1 MEIPPRGDRE
11 RCRVKSDRP
20 DPNLPRGVQALL
32 FDAADRRR
40 RAEDGVVAVLRAAG
54 LREVILPVLDYADPY
69 AGITAEGDERLY
81 RFLDRDGEAL
91 ALRADFTPMAARI
104 IAPRLGQLDGRA
116 SLFYRGDVV
125 RDEETGVGRPREF
138 AQVGAER
145 YGDARF
151 EADEEMLALLLDAL
165 DALPSAALRLTLGF
179 AGLLRKVI
187 EAAAP
192 GVASG
197 GGKRLED
204 VMRLARE
211 RRVSAFEP
219 LLRAAGAP
227 DTVAGEIADGLLRG
241 FDPSSPLFRH
251 PALAAEA
258 GKLAR
263 AAALARSRRAG
274 LSVVVDL
281 AATPDAPY
289 YTGLTFAVDAAGVPG
304 ALAAGG
310 RYDALLAR
318 FGVSAP
324 ALGFCVGLEALASAL
339 TAPESAAA
347 RPLRIAVGKGR
358 LLGKTLAALRAG
370 GASFGEPDGRRLLVP
385 SSDGAFELLL
395 LKDDDVPTYVAHGG
409 ADLGVVGSDRVA
421 ESGEDV
427 FSPVEFPFGECR
439 LSLIGRAGEEFR
451 PNGQP
456 VRVGTKYRRL
466 AARYFDAR
474 KIAHEIVPLAGSV
487 ELAAALRLTD
497 VVVDLIE
504 TGSTIAAN
512 GLAEI
517 ETIETSRATVI
528 LGRASLVSRRG
539 EIAAFLGR
547 LREKAGA
554 P

>member
-1 MEIPPRGDRE
+1 M
-11 RCRVKSDRP
+11 KSDRP

-40 RAEDGVVAVLRAAG
+40 RAEEGVVGVLRAAG

-69 AGITAEGDERLY
+69 AGVTAEGDERLY
-81 RFLDRDGEAL
+81 RFLDREGQAL

-104 IAPRLGQLDGRA
+104 IAPRLGQLAGAA

-125 RDEETGVGRPREF
+125 RNEETGVGRPREF

-145 YGDARF
+145 YGDSRF

-165 DALPSAALRLTLGF
+165 GSLSSSALRLTLGF
-179 AGLLRKVI
+179 AGLLGKVV

-197 GGKRLED
+197 GGMRLED

-211 RRVSAFEP
+211 RRVSAIEP
-219 LLRAAGAP
+219 LLRDAGAP
-227 DTVAGEIADGLLRG
+227 SAVANEIASGLLRG
-241 FDPSSPLFRH
+241 FEPSSSLFRSS
-251 PALAAEA
+251 ALAEEAER
-258 GKLAR
+258 LAR
-263 AAALARSRRAG
+263 AAAFARSRRPG

-339 TAPESAAA
+339 AAPESAAA

-385 SSDGAFELLL
+385 SSDRAFELLL

-427 FSPVEFPFGECR
+427 FSPVELPFGECR

-466 AARYFDAR
+466 AARYFDSR

-528 LGRASLVSRRG
+528 LGRAALVSRRS

>member
-1 MEIPPRGDRE
+1 
-11 RCRVKSDRP
+11 VKSDRP

-40 RAEDGVVAVLRAAG
+40 RAEEGVVGILRDAG

-69 AGITAEGDERLY
+69 AGVTAEGDERLY
-81 RFLDRDGEAL
+81 RFLDREGQTL
-91 ALRADFTPMAARI
+91 ALRADFTPMAARVV
-104 IAPRLGQLDGRA
+104 APRLGELGGRA

-125 RDEETGVGRPREF
+125 RDEATGVGRPREF

-151 EADEEMLALLLDAL
+151 EADEEMLGLLLDAL
-165 DALPSAALRLTLGF
+165 GALPTAALRLTLGF

-192 GVASG
+192 GVASVG
-197 GGKRLED
+197 GARLEV

-211 RRVSAFEP
+211 LRVSAIES
-219 LLRAAGAP
+219 LLRDAGAP
-227 DTVAGEIADGLLRG
+227 SAVADVIAGGLLRG
-241 FDPSSPLFRH
+241 FEPSSSLFQS
-251 PALAAEA
+251 PVLAKEAE
-258 GKLAR
+258 KLSR
-263 AAALARSRRAG
+263 AAAVARSRRPG

-304 ALAAGG
+304 VLAAGG

-318 FGVSAP
+318 FGVPAP
-324 ALGFCVGLEALASAL
+324 ALGFCVGLEALAAAASSSDS
-339 TAPESAAA
+339 EAA

-385 SSDGAFELLL
+385 SADGAFELLL

-427 FSPVEFPFGECR
+427 FSPVELPFGECR

-466 AARYFDAR
+466 AERYFDSR

-528 LGRASLVSRRG
+528 LGRAALVSRRS

-554 P
+554 PC

>member
-1 MEIPPRGDRE
+1 M
-11 RCRVKSDRP
+11 KSDRP

-40 RAEDGVVAVLRAAG
+40 RSEESVVGVLRAAG

-69 AGITAEGDERLY
+69 AGVTAEGDERLY
-81 RFLDRDGEAL
+81 RFLDREGQAL
-91 ALRADFTPMAARI
+91 TLRADFTPMAARVV
-104 IAPRLGQLDGRA
+104 APRLGGFA
-116 SLFYRGDVV
+116 EPVSLFYRGDVV

-145 YGDARF
+145 YGDTRF
-151 EADEEMLALLLDAL
+151 EADEEMLVLLLSTL
-165 DALPSAALRLTLGF
+165 DAIPSGRLRITLSY
-179 AGLLRKVI
+179 AGLLRKLLAAEAPALTAGDGARL
-187 EAAAP
+187 EAAV
-192 GVASG
+192 GEV
-197 GGKRLED
+197 R
-204 VMRLARE
+204 R
-211 RRVSAFEP
+211 RRVSALES
-219 LLRAAGAP
+219 LLRAGGAAP
-227 DTVAGEIADGLLRG
+227 AAAAEIGDGILSG
-241 FDPSSPLFRH
+241 FDPASRLFTR
-251 PALAAEA
+251 PALAREA
-258 GKLAR
+258 TELVRAAAKAR
-263 AAALARSRRAG
+263 AARPGA
-274 LSVVVDL
+274 SVVVDV

-289 YTGLTFAVDAAGVPG
+289 YTGLTFAVDAAGAAGTV
-304 ALAAGG
+304 AAGG

-318 FGVSAP
+318 FGVPAP
-324 ALGFCVGLEALASAL
+324 ALGFCIGLEALAAAASASD
-339 TAPESAAA
+339 SAAA

-385 SSDGAFELLL
+385 SADGAFELLL

-427 FSPVEFPFGECR
+427 FSPVELPFGECR
-439 LSLIGRAGEEFR
+439 LSLIGRAGEPFR

-504 TGSTIAAN
+504 TGSTMAAN

-528 LGRASLVSRRG
+528 LGRAALVSRRS

-554 P
+554 PC

>member
-1 MEIPPRGDRE
+1 M
-11 RCRVKSDRP
+11 SLDRP
-20 DPNLPRGVQALL
+20 NPNLPRGVQALL

-40 RAEDGVVAVLRAAG
+40 RAEDAVVAVLSAAG

-81 RFLDRDGEAL
+81 RFLDREGEAL
-91 ALRADFTPMAARI
+91 ALRADFTPMAARVV
-104 IAPRLGQLDGRA
+104 APRIGDFA
-116 SLFYRGDVV
+116 EPVSLFYRGDVV
-125 RDEETGVGRPREF
+125 RDEATGVGRPREF

-145 YGDARF
+145 YGDVRF
-151 EADEEMLALLLDAL
+151 EADEEMLGLLLDAL
-165 DALPSAALRLTLGF
+165 DALPTAALRLTLGF
-179 AGLLRKVI
+179 AGLLRRVI

-197 GGKRLED
+197 DGTRLED
-204 VMRLARE
+204 VMRCARE
-211 RRVSAFEP
+211 RRVSAIDA
-219 LLRAAGAP
+219 LLRDAGAP
-227 DTVAGEIADGLLRG
+227 GAVADVIAGGLLRG
-241 FDPSSPLFRH
+241 FDPSSSLFRP
-251 PALAAEA
+251 PALAKEA
-258 GKLAR
+258 AKLAR
-263 AAALARSRRAG
+263 AAAVARSRRPG

-289 YTGLTFAVDAAGVPG
+289 YTGLTFSVDAAGVPG
-304 ALAAGG
+304 VLAAGG
-310 RYDALLAR
+310 RYDGLLAR
-318 FGVSAP
+318 FGVPAP
-324 ALGFCVGLEALASAL
+324 AVGFSIGLEALTSAAA
-339 TAPESAAA
+339 APDSAAA

-358 LLGKTLAALRAG
+358 LLGRTLEALRAG

-385 SSDGAFELLL
+385 SADGAFELLL

-427 FSPVEFPFGECR
+427 FTPVELPFGECR
-439 LSLIGRAGEEFR
+439 LSLIGRAGEPFR
-451 PNGQP
+451 PDGQP

-474 KIAHEIVPLAGSV
+474 RIPHEIVPLAGSV

-517 ETIETSRATVI
+517 ETIERSRATVL
-528 LGRASLVSRRG
+528 LGRAALVSRRD

-554 P
+554 PC

>member
-1 MEIPPRGDRE
+1 MRHE
-11 RCRVKSDRP
+11 RP

-32 FDAADRRR
+32 FDATDRRR
-40 RAEDGVVAVLRAAG
+40 RSEEALVNVLRAAG
-54 LREVILPVLDYADPY
+54 LREVILPVLDYAEPY
-69 AGITAEGDERLY
+69 AGVTAEGDDRLY
-81 RFLDRDGEAL
+81 RFLDREGQTL
-91 ALRADFTPMAARI
+91 SLRADFTPMAARVV
-104 IAPRLGQLDGRA
+104 APRLAELSGSA

-138 AQVGAER
+138 AQIGAER

-151 EADEEMLALLLDAL
+151 EADEEMLRLLLSAL
-165 DALPSAALRLTLGF
+165 GVLPVERLRLTLGY

-187 EAAAP
+187 AAAAP
-192 GVASG
+192 GLAG
-197 GGKRLED
+197 PDGRGLES
-204 VMRLARE
+204 VMRGARE
-211 RRVSAFEP
+211 RRASSLAS
-219 LLRAAGAP
+219 LLRERGASSPAAA
-227 DTVAGEIADGLLRG
+227 EIADGLLRG
-241 FDPSSPLFRH
+241 FDTSSDLFRG
-251 PALAAEA
+251 AAVAVEA
-258 GKLAR
+258 ERLGRAVTVAR
-263 AAALARSRRAG
+263 TVRAG

-289 YTGLTFAVDAAGVPG
+289 YTGLTFSVDVAGVPG
-304 ALAAGG
+304 ILAAGG

-318 FGVSAP
+318 FGVPAP
-324 ALGFCVGLEALASAL
+324 ALGFCIGLEALAAASSVSA
-339 TAPESAAA
+339 SAAV

-358 LLGKTLAALRAG
+358 LLSRALAALREG
-370 GASFGEPDGRRLLVP
+370 GAAFGEPDGRRLLVP

-427 FSPVEFPFGECR
+427 YSPVDLPFGACR
-439 LSLIGRAGEEFR
+439 LSLIGRVGEPFR

-466 AARYFDAR
+466 AARFFDAR
-474 KIAHEIVPLAGSV
+474 KIAHEVVPLAGSV

-528 LGRASLVSRRG
+528 LGRAALVSRR
-539 EIAAFLGR
+539 EEVAAFLGR

-554 P
+554 PC

>member
-1 MEIPPRGDRE
+1 
-11 RCRVKSDRP
+11 VKADRP

-40 RAEDGVVAVLRAAG
+40 RAEEGVVGVFRAAG

-69 AGITAEGDERLY
+69 AGVTAEGDERLY
-81 RFLDRDGEAL
+81 RFLDREGQTL
-91 ALRADFTPMAARI
+91 ALRADFTPMAARVV
-104 IAPRLGQLDGRA
+104 APRLGELGGKA

-151 EADEEMLALLLDAL
+151 EADEEMLGLLLDAL
-165 DALPSAALRLTLGF
+165 DALPTAALRLTLGF

-192 GVASG
+192 GVASAG
-197 GGKRLED
+197 ETRLED

-211 RRVSAFEP
+211 RRVSAIES
-219 LLRAAGAP
+219 LLRDAGAP
-227 DTVAGEIADGLLRG
+227 SAVAEEIAGGLLRG
-241 FDPSSPLFRH
+241 FQPSSSLFR
-251 PALAAEA
+251 PALAKEAE
-258 GKLAR
+258 KLSR
-263 AAALARSRRAG
+263 AAAVARSRRPG

-318 FGVSAP
+318 FGVPAP
-324 ALGFCVGLEALASAL
+324 ALGFCVGLEALAAAASASGS
-339 TAPESAAA
+339 EAA

-358 LLGKTLAALRAG
+358 LLGRTLAALRAG
-370 GASFGEPDGRRLLVP
+370 GAAFGEPDGRRLLVP
-385 SSDGAFELLL
+385 SADGAFELLL

-427 FSPVEFPFGECR
+427 FSPVELPFGECR

-466 AARYFDAR
+466 AERYFDSR

-517 ETIETSRATVI
+517 ETIEKSRATVI
-528 LGRASLVSRRG
+528 LGRAALVSRRG

-554 P
+554 PC

>member
-1 MEIPPRGDRE
+1 VRHE
-11 RCRVKSDRP
+11 RP

-32 FDAADRRR
+32 FDATDRRR
-40 RAEDGVVAVLRAAG
+40 RSEEALVNVLRAAG
-54 LREVILPVLDYADPY
+54 LREVILPVLDYAEPY
-69 AGITAEGDERLY
+69 AGVTAEGDDRLY
-81 RFLDRDGEAL
+81 RFLDREGQTL
-91 ALRADFTPMAARI
+91 SLRADFTPMAARVV
-104 IAPRLGQLDGRA
+104 APRLAELSGSA

-138 AQVGAER
+138 AQIGAER

-151 EADEEMLALLLDAL
+151 EADEEMLRLLLSAL
-165 DALPSAALRLTLGF
+165 GVLPVERLRLTLGY

-187 EAAAP
+187 AAAAP
-192 GVASG
+192 GLAG
-197 GGKRLED
+197 PDGRGLES
-204 VMRLARE
+204 VMRGARE
-211 RRVSAFEP
+211 RRASSLAS
-219 LLRAAGAP
+219 LLRERGASSPAAA
-227 DTVAGEIADGLLRG
+227 EIADGLLRG
-241 FDPSSPLFRH
+241 FDTSSDLFRG
-251 PALAAEA
+251 AAVAVEA
-258 GKLAR
+258 ERLGRAVTVAR
-263 AAALARSRRAG
+263 TVRAG

-289 YTGLTFAVDAAGVPG
+289 YTGLTFSVDVAGVPG
-304 ALAAGG
+304 ILAAGG

-318 FGVSAP
+318 FGVPAP
-324 ALGFCVGLEALASAL
+324 ALGFCIGLEALAAASSVSA
-339 TAPESAAA
+339 SAAV

-358 LLGKTLAALRAG
+358 LLSRALAALREG
-370 GASFGEPDGRRLLVP
+370 GAAFGEPDGRRLLVP

-427 FSPVEFPFGECR
+427 YSPVDLPFGACR
-439 LSLIGRAGEEFR
+439 LSLIGRVGEPFR

-466 AARYFDAR
+466 AARFFDAR
-474 KIAHEIVPLAGSV
+474 KIAHEVVPLAGSV

-528 LGRASLVSRRG
+528 LGRAALVSRR
-539 EIAAFLGR
+539 EEVAAFLGR

-554 P
+554 PC

>member
-1 MEIPPRGDRE
+1 MS
-11 RCRVKSDRP
+11 VDRP

-32 FDAADRRR
+32 FDAAERRR
-40 RAEDGVVAVLRAAG
+40 GSEEAVVRVLREAG
-54 LREVILPVLDYADPY
+54 LREVILPVLDYAAPY
-69 AGITAEGDERLY
+69 AGVTAEGDERLY
-81 RFLDRDGEAL
+81 RFLDREGQTL
-91 ALRADFTPMAARI
+91 SLRADFTPMAARVV
-104 IAPRLGQLDGRA
+104 APRLGDFSEPI

-125 RDEETGVGRPREF
+125 RDEATGVGRPREF

-151 EADEEMLALLLDAL
+151 EADEEMLGLLLGAL
-165 DALPSAALRLTLGF
+165 DALPTATLRLTLGF

-192 GVASG
+192 GTGSG
-197 GGKRLED
+197 GGERLEG

-211 RRVSAFEP
+211 RRVSALEP
-219 LLRAAGAP
+219 VLRAAGA
-227 DTVAGEIADGLLRG
+227 TSAAAGEIAGALLRG
-241 FDPSSPLFRH
+241 FDPSSPLFRL
-251 PALAAEA
+251 PTLAAGA
-258 GKLAR
+258 GKLER
-263 AAALARSRRAG
+263 AAALARARRAG

-281 AATPDAPY
+281 AAAPDAPY
-289 YTGLTFAVDAAGVPG
+289 YTGLTFSVDAAGVPG
-304 ALAAGG
+304 VLAAGG

-318 FGVSAP
+318 FGVPAP
-324 ALGFCVGLEALASAL
+324 ALGFSIGLEALAAAASAP
-339 TAPESAAA
+339 ASAGA

-358 LLGKTLAALRAG
+358 LLDRTLAVLREG
-370 GASFGEPDGRRLLVP
+370 GAAFGAPDGRRLLVP

-427 FSPVEFPFGECR
+427 FSPVDLPFGECR
-439 LSLIGRAGEEFR
+439 LSLIGRAGETFR

-456 VRVGTKYRRL
+456 VRVGTKYGRL

-528 LGRASLVSRRG
+528 LGRAALVSRRE
-539 EIAAFLGR
+539 EIAAFIAR
-547 LREKAGA
+547 LREKAGV

>member
-1 MEIPPRGDRE
+1 M
-11 RCRVKSDRP
+11 KADRP

-69 AGITAEGDERLY
+69 AGVTAEGDERLY
-81 RFLDRDGEAL
+81 RFLDREGQAL
-91 ALRADFTPMAARI
+91 ALRADFTPMAARVV
-104 IAPRLGQLDGRA
+104 APRLGDLA
-116 SLFYRGDVV
+116 EPVSLFYRGDVV

-151 EADEEMLALLLDAL
+151 EADEEMLGLLLDAL
-165 DALPSAALRLTLGF
+165 GALPSAALRLTLGF
-179 AGLLRKVI
+179 AGLLGKVI

-192 GVASG
+192 GLAG
-197 GGKRLED
+197 PDGRGLES
-204 VMRLARE
+204 VMRGTRE
-211 RRVSAFEP
+211 RRVSSLAK
-219 LLRAAGAP
+219 LLREGGASSPAA
-227 DTVAGEIADGLLRG
+227 TEIADGLLRG
-241 FDPSSPLFRH
+241 FDPSSELFR
-251 PALAAEA
+251 AAAVTAEA
-258 GKLAR
+258 ERLGRAVAVAR
-263 AAALARSRRAG
+263 AARPG

-339 TAPESAAA
+339 AAPESAAA

-427 FSPVEFPFGECR
+427 FSPVELPFGECR

>member
-1 MEIPPRGDRE
+1 M
-11 RCRVKSDRP
+11 
-20 DPNLPRGVQALL
+20 
-32 FDAADRRR
+32 
-40 RAEDGVVAVLRAAG
+40 
-54 LREVILPVLDYADPY
+54 
-69 AGITAEGDERLY
+69 
-81 RFLDRDGEAL
+81 
-91 ALRADFTPMAARI
+91 
-104 IAPRLGQLDGRA
+104 
-116 SLFYRGDVV
+116 

-151 EADEEMLALLLDAL
+151 EADEEMLGLLLAAL
-165 DALPSAALRLTLGF
+165 DALPAATLRLTLGY
-179 AGLLRKVI
+179 AGLLRRVI

-192 GVASG
+192 GLVAG
-197 GGKRLED
+197 DGRRLED

-211 RRVSAFEP
+211 RRVSSIEP
-219 LLRAAGAP
+219 LLRDAGAP
-227 DTVAGEIADGLLRG
+227 AAVASAIADGLLEG
-241 FDPSSPLFRH
+241 FDPSSALFRP
-251 PALAAEA
+251 PALATEAER
-258 GKLAR
+258 LAR
-263 AAALARSRRAG
+263 AAAVARSRRPG

-289 YTGLTFAVDAAGVPG
+289 YTGLTFSVDAAGDPG
-304 ALAAGG
+304 GPRGRRAVRRAPRALRRAGARPRLLHRPRGARGRGLAAP
-310 RYDALLAR
+310 D
-318 FGVSAP
+318 
-324 ALGFCVGLEALASAL
+324 
-339 TAPESAAA
+339 SAAA

-385 SSDGAFELLL
+385 STDGAFELLL

-427 FSPVEFPFGECR
+427 FSPVELPFGECR
-439 LSLIGRAGEEFR
+439 LSLIGRAGEAFR

-466 AARYFDAR
+466 AARYFDSR
-474 KIAHEIVPLAGSV
+474 RIAHEIVPLAGSV

-528 LGRASLVSRRG
+528 LGRTALVSRRD

-554 P
+554 PC

>member
-1 MEIPPRGDRE
+1 
-11 RCRVKSDRP
+11 VKPDRP

-40 RAEDGVVAVLRAAG
+40 RAEDGVVGVLRAAG

-69 AGITAEGDERLY
+69 TGVTAEGDERLY
-81 RFLDRDGEAL
+81 RFLDREGQAL
-91 ALRADFTPMAARI
+91 ALRADFTPMAARVV
-104 IAPRLGQLDGRA
+104 APRLGDFA
-116 SLFYRGDVV
+116 EPVSLFYRGDVV

-151 EADEEMLALLLDAL
+151 EADEEMLRLLLSSLA
-165 DALPSAALRLTLGF
+165 ALPAERLRLTLGH

-192 GVASG
+192 GLAG
-197 GGKRLED
+197 TDGRGLES
-204 VMRLARE
+204 VMRGARE
-211 RRVSAFEP
+211 RRVSSLAK
-219 LLRAAGAP
+219 LLRDGGASPRAAA
-227 DTVAGEIADGLLRG
+227 EIADGLLRG
-241 FDPSSPLFRH
+241 FDPSSDLFRT
-251 PALAAEA
+251 ADVAAEA
-258 GKLAR
+258 QRLGRAVAVAR
-263 AAALARSRRAG
+263 EARAG

-339 TAPESAAA
+339 GAPESAAV

-370 GASFGEPDGRRLLVP
+370 GAAFGEPDGRRLLVP
-385 SSDGAFELLL
+385 SADGAFELLL

-427 FSPVEFPFGECR
+427 FSPVELPFGECR
-439 LSLIGRAGEEFR
+439 LSLIGRAGETFR
-451 PNGQP
+451 PDGQP

-504 TGSTIAAN
+504 TGSTMAAN

-517 ETIETSRATVI
+517 ETIEASRATVI
-528 LGRASLVSRRG
+528 LGRAALVSRRG

-547 LREKAGA
+547 LREKSGA
-554 P
+554 PC

>member
-1 MEIPPRGDRE
+1 MSP
-11 RCRVKSDRP
+11 DRP

-40 RAEDGVVAVLRAAG
+40 GAEDAIVSVLRAAG
-54 LREVILPVLDYADPY
+54 LREIILPVLDYADPY
-69 AGITAEGDERLY
+69 AGVTAEGDERLY
-81 RFLDRDGEAL
+81 RFLDREGQTL
-91 ALRADFTPMAARI
+91 SLRADFTPMAARI
-104 IAPRLGQLDGRA
+104 IAPRLGQLSGRA

-151 EADEEMLALLLDAL
+151 EADEEMLRLLLSAL
-165 DALPSAALRLTLGF
+165 GVLPAGRLRLTLGY

-192 GVASG
+192 GLAG
-197 GGKRLED
+197 PDGRGLES
-204 VMRLARE
+204 VMRGVRE
-211 RRVSAFEP
+211 RRVSSLAN
-219 LLRAAGAP
+219 LLLHGGASSSAAA
-227 DTVAGEIADGLLRG
+227 EIADGLLRG
-241 FDPSSPLFRH
+241 FDTLSDLFRG
-251 PALAAEA
+251 AAVAAEA
-258 GKLAR
+258 ERLGRAVAVAR
-263 AAALARSRRAG
+263 AARAG

-324 ALGFCVGLEALASAL
+324 ALGFCIGLEALA
-339 TAPESAAA
+339 AAA
-347 RPLRIAVGKGR
+347 SASDSEAVRPLRIAVGKGR
-358 LLGKTLAALRAG
+358 LLGRTLAALREG
-370 GASFGEPDGRRLLVP
+370 GAAFGEPDGRRLLVP
-385 SSDGAFELLL
+385 SSDGVYELLL

-427 FSPVEFPFGECR
+427 FSPVDLPFGECR
-439 LSLIGRAGEEFR
+439 LSLIGRAGEAFR

-466 AARYFDAR
+466 AARFFDAR

-487 ELAAALRLTD
+487 ELAAALQLTD

-517 ETIETSRATVI
+517 ETIEKSRATVI
-528 LGRASLVSRRG
+528 VGRAALVSRRG

-554 P
+554 PC

>member
-1 MEIPPRGDRE
+1 M
-11 RCRVKSDRP
+11 KSDRP

-40 RAEDGVVAVLRAAG
+40 RAEEGVVSVLRAAG

-69 AGITAEGDERLY
+69 AGVTAEGDERLY
-81 RFLDRDGEAL
+81 RFLDREGQAL

-104 IAPRLGQLDGRA
+104 IAPRLGDFA
-116 SLFYRGDVV
+116 EPVSLFYRGDVV

-151 EADEEMLALLLDAL
+151 EADEEMLGLLLDAL
-165 DALPSAALRLTLGF
+165 GVLPSAALRLTLGF

-192 GVASG
+192 GVGSG
-197 GGKRLED
+197 GRKRGLED

-211 RRVSAFEP
+211 RRVSAIEP
-219 LLRAAGAP
+219 LLRDAGAP
-227 DTVAGEIADGLLRG
+227 SAVAGEIADGLLRG
-241 FDPSSPLFRH
+241 FDPSSSLLRTPTH
-251 PALAAEA
+251 AAEA
-258 GKLAR
+258 EKLAR
-263 AAALARSRRAG
+263 AAAFARSRRPG

-324 ALGFCVGLEALASAL
+324 ALGFCVGLEALVSAL
-339 TAPESAAA
+339 AAPASAAA
-347 RPLRIAVGKGR
+347 RPLRIAIGKGR

-528 LGRASLVSRRG
+528 LGRAALVSRRG

>member
-1 MEIPPRGDRE
+1 MRG
-11 RCRVKSDRP
+11 
-20 DPNLPRGVQALL
+20 
-32 FDAADRRR
+32 
-40 RAEDGVVAVLRAAG
+40 
-54 LREVILPVLDYADPY
+54 
-69 AGITAEGDERLY
+69 
-81 RFLDRDGEAL
+81 
-91 ALRADFTPMAARI
+91 
-104 IAPRLGQLDGRA
+104 
-116 SLFYRGDVV
+116 
-125 RDEETGVGRPREF
+125 
-138 AQVGAER
+138 
-145 YGDARF
+145 
-151 EADEEMLALLLDAL
+151 
-165 DALPSAALRLTLGF
+165 
-179 AGLLRKVI
+179 
-187 EAAAP
+187 
-192 GVASG
+192 
-197 GGKRLED
+197 
-204 VMRLARE
+204 ARE
-211 RRVSAFEP
+211 RRVSSLSK
-219 LLRAAGAP
+219 LLLEGGASNTAA
-227 DTVAGEIADGLLRG
+227 VEIADGLLRG
-241 FDPSSPLFRH
+241 FDPSSDLFR
-251 PALAAEA
+251 AATTLAEA
-258 GKLAR
+258 QRLR
-263 AAALARSRRAG
+263 RVVAAVRRKQPA

-289 YTGLTFAVDAAGVPG
+289 YTGLTFSVDAAGVPG
-304 ALAAGG
+304 VLAAGG

-318 FGVSAP
+318 FGVAAP
-324 ALGFCVGLEALASAL
+324 ALGFSIGLEALTAAAA
-339 TAPESAAA
+339 APESAAA

-358 LLGKTLAALRAG
+358 LLGKTLAALGAG

-427 FSPVEFPFGECR
+427 FSPVELPFGECR

>member
-1 MEIPPRGDRE
+1 M
-11 RCRVKSDRP
+11 
-20 DPNLPRGVQALL
+20 
-32 FDAADRRR
+32 
-40 RAEDGVVAVLRAAG
+40 
-54 LREVILPVLDYADPY
+54 
-69 AGITAEGDERLY
+69 
-81 RFLDRDGEAL
+81 
-91 ALRADFTPMAARI
+91 
-104 IAPRLGQLDGRA
+104 LG
-116 SLFYRGDVV
+116 
-125 RDEETGVGRPREF
+125 
-138 AQVGAER
+138 
-145 YGDARF
+145 
-151 EADEEMLALLLDAL
+151 LLLDAL
-165 DALPSAALRLTLGF
+165 DALPSATLRLTLGF

-192 GVASG
+192 GVAA
-197 GGKRLED
+197 GGKQRLDD
-204 VMRLARE
+204 VMRLVRE
-211 RRVSAFEP
+211 RRGSAIEP
-219 LLRAAGAP
+219 LLRDAGASN
-227 DTVAGEIADGLLRG
+227 TVADLIADGLLRG
-241 FDPSSPLFRH
+241 FEPSSSLFRS
-251 PALAAEA
+251 PALAREAER
-258 GKLAR
+258 LAR
-263 AAALARSRRAG
+263 AAAVARSRRPG

-339 TAPESAAA
+339 AAPDSAAP

-358 LLGKTLAALRAG
+358 LLGKTLAALRGG

-385 SSDGAFELLL
+385 SADGAFELLL

-427 FSPVEFPFGECR
+427 FSPVELPFGECR

-466 AARYFDAR
+466 AARYFDSR

-487 ELAAALRLTD
+487 ELAAALKLTD

-528 LGRASLVSRRG
+528 LGRAALVSRRG

>member
-1 MEIPPRGDRE
+1 M
-11 RCRVKSDRP
+11 KADRP

-40 RAEDGVVAVLRAAG
+40 GAEETVVTVLRAAG
-54 LREVILPVLDYADPY
+54 LREVILPVLDYAEPY
-69 AGITAEGDERLY
+69 AGVTAEGDERLY
-81 RFLDRDGEAL
+81 RFLDREGQTL
-91 ALRADFTPMAARI
+91 ALRADFTPMAARVV
-104 IAPRLGQLDGRA
+104 APRLGDLA
-116 SLFYRGDVV
+116 EPVALFYRGDVV

-151 EADEEMLALLLDAL
+151 EADEEMLALLLAAL
-165 DALPSAALRLTLGF
+165 DALPAATLRLTLGY
-179 AGLLRKVI
+179 AGLLRRVI

-192 GVASG
+192 GLVAG
-197 GGKRLED
+197 DGRRLEEA
-204 VMRLARE
+204 MLFARE
-211 RRVSAFEP
+211 RRVSSIEP

-227 DTVAGEIADGLLRG
+227 AAVASALAAGLLEG
-241 FDPSSPLFRH
+241 FDPSSDLFRP
-251 PALAAEA
+251 PALAPEAER
-258 GKLAR
+258 LIR
-263 AAALARSRRAG
+263 AAALACSRRPG
-274 LSVVVDL
+274 LPVVVDL
-281 AATPDAPY
+281 AEATGAPY
-289 YTGLTFAVDAAGVPG
+289 YTGLTFSVDAAGIPG
-304 ALAAGG
+304 TLAGGG
-310 RYDALLAR
+310 RYDGLLGR
-318 FGVSAP
+318 FGVAAP
-324 ALGFCVGLEALASAL
+324 ALGFCIGLEALASAL
-339 TAPESAAA
+339 AAPEPAA
-347 RPLRIAVGKGR
+347 RPLRIAAGKGR

-385 SSDGAFELLL
+385 SDDGAFELLL

-427 FSPVEFPFGECR
+427 FTPVELPFGECR
-439 LSLIGRAGEEFR
+439 LSLIGRAGEAFR
-451 PNGQP
+451 PHGQP

-474 KIAHEIVPLAGSV
+474 RIAHEIVPLAGSV

-528 LGRASLVSRRG
+528 LGRTALVSRRG

-554 P
+554 PC

>member
-1 MEIPPRGDRE
+1 VEIPARGAGGEPLVR
-11 RCRVKSDRP
+11 SGRP

-40 RAEDGVVAVLRAAG
+40 RAEESVVGVLSGAG

-69 AGITAEGDERLY
+69 AGVTAEGDERLY
-81 RFLDRDGEAL
+81 RFLDREGQAL

-104 IAPRLGQLDGRA
+104 VAPRLGGFAQPV

-125 RDEETGVGRPREF
+125 RDEESGVGRPREF

-151 EADEEMLALLLDAL
+151 EADEEMLGLLLGAL
-165 DALPSAALRLTLGF
+165 GAIPTPALRLTLGF
-179 AGLLRKVI
+179 AGLLRKVV

-192 GVASG
+192 GVTAG
-197 GGKRLED
+197 DGRRLDD
-204 VMRLARE
+204 VLRLARE
-211 RRVSAFEP
+211 RRVSALEP
-219 LLRAAGAP
+219 LLRESGAPAGAAEAI
-227 DTVAGEIADGLLRG
+227 AGGLLRG
-241 FDPSSPLFRH
+241 FDPSSSLLRP
-251 PALAAEA
+251 PALAKEA
-258 GKLAR
+258 AKLAR
-263 AAALARSRRAG
+263 AAAGARARRPG

-289 YTGLTFAVDAAGVPG
+289 YTGLTFSVDAAGVPG
-304 ALAAGG
+304 VLAAGG

-318 FGVSAP
+318 FGVPAP
-324 ALGFCVGLEALASAL
+324 ALGFSVGLEALTAAAAAGSA
-339 TAPESAAA
+339 EA

-358 LLGKTLAALRAG
+358 LLGRTLEALRAG
-370 GASFGEPDGRRLLVP
+370 GAAFGEPDGRRLLVP
-385 SSDGAFELLL
+385 SADGAFELLL

-427 FSPVEFPFGECR
+427 FSPVELPYGECR
-439 LSLIGRAGEEFR
+439 LSLIGRAGERFV
-451 PNGQP
+451 PDGQP

-474 KIAHEIVPLAGSV
+474 RIAHEIVPLAGSV

-504 TGSTIAAN
+504 TGSTMAAN

-528 LGRASLVSRRG
+528 LGRAALVSRR
-539 EIAAFLGR
+539 EEVADFLGR

-554 P
+554 PC